1 MVGEKSRNL
10 ALRRAH
16 RVRSTHCGGVAG
28 RARPAGRAQCD
39 APRRPLRA
47 ARTTAVASCRTAIR
61 QVQRPVVSRPRR
73 PQGRQAARRAR
84 AVNTHRKGV
93 ERAQAHGRAHREDAM
108 TATARCV
115 HHHGRPTPRT
125 KGGAEASA
133 VLRPRRPRGREAASL
148 PRSVCAV
155 AAVHTPD
162 GGDRPMR
169 PVAWASGGGRARSTR
184 AWRAQTAHEAARKAR
199 RAQCHGALAEARLAW
214 ARWRVGGGGGASPDQ
229 KAGASARGRAPCRS
243 VARSS
248 WPRRPCGRAPCPRR
262 SRAER
267 NCCSSSGMANAMR
280 PSVLVAAQASAR
292 SALWE
297 TLRTGAAT
305 LRKRVP
311 KCNE

>member
-1 MVGEKSRNL
+1 MGEKSRNL
-10 ALRRAH
+10 TLRHAH

-108 TATARCV
+108 TAAARRA

-148 PRSVCAV
+148 PRSVRAHYGSCAHAGRT
-155 AAVHTPD
+155 AAIGRCDCRVEKWQ
-162 GGDRPMR
+162 GEGA
-169 PVAWASGGGRARSTR
+169 VCASL
-184 AWRAQTAHEAARKAR
+184 E
-199 RAQCHGALAEARLAW
+199 
-214 ARWRVGGGGGASPDQ
+214 
-229 KAGASARGRAPCRS
+229 SA
-243 VARSS
+243 
-248 WPRRPCGRAPCPRR
+248 
-262 SRAER
+262 
-267 NCCSSSGMANAMR
+267 NCS
-280 PSVLVAAQASAR
+280 
-292 SALWE
+292 
-297 TLRTGAAT
+297 
-305 LRKRVP
+305 
-311 KCNE
+311 